1 MIKEAAL
8 RRWRVAYAGH
18 DFFSSCLAALIQR
31 PDVQVVLGLTS
42 EPHDAIDN
50 VLSLANKHA
59 IPMLFGLPSRKNMIN
74 AFNEA
79 KVDLLVAAGYNWRIP
94 VDELGLERA
103 VNIHP
108 SLLPD
113 GRGPNPLPYILDEYP
128 EYRAIS
134 IHEMTP
140 DFDQGPILI
149 QEPLKLDDGDGFNEL
164 ALKLFAATPR
174 LLNRFIDNLDG
185 YFASKHEQ
193 DSGSYWPEHTATERT
208 FLAATSRVADVLR
221 LHSKFGVLGVS
232 AELSDGTRVK
242 ASHLTATRCA
252 HNFTPGTVVA
262 TLRVG
267 PILAVQDGLVRLES
281 PTSLVW
287 NPTR

>member
-1 MIKEAAL
+1 M
-8 RRWRVAYAGH
+8 RRWRIAYAGH

-42 EPHDAIDN
+42 EPGNAIDN
-50 VLSLANKHA
+50 ILSLATKHA
-59 IPMLFGLPSRKNMIN
+59 IPLLFGRPSRKNIIST
-74 AFNEA
+74 FNEA
-79 KVDLLVAAGYNWRIP
+79 RVDLLIAAGYNWRIP
-94 VDELGLERA
+94 IDELRLERA

-128 EYRAIS
+128 KFRAIS
-134 IHEMTP
+134 IHEMTS

-149 QEPLKLDDGDGFNEL
+149 QEPLELDEGDGFNEL
-164 ALKLFAATPR
+164 ALKLFATTPR

-185 YFASKHEQ
+185 YFAAKQEQ
-193 DSGSYWPEHTATERT
+193 DNGSYWPEHTAAERT
-208 FLAATSRVADVLR
+208 FLAETSRVADVRR

-242 ASHLTATRCA
+242 ASHLTAARCA
-252 HNFTPGTVVA
+252 HNFTPGTIVA

-281 PTSLVW
+281 PASPVW
-287 NPTR
+287 NTTE